1 MDLHLTGQVAL
12 ITGAGSPIGFGHA
25 IAVSLAREGC
35 DIAAND
41 IDLAGAERTAA
52 EVRALGRKAI
62 AIKADV
68 GRRAE
73 VNEMVKRAL
82 AELGRVDILVNNAG
96 GPGRAG
102 GPFVNT
108 KETDWDGTI
117 DLILKGVLN
126 CTQAVLPHMLERR
139 SGKIINI
146 SSGLGRS
153 GGPGSAVYAACKA
166 AVIGFT
172 KSVAAEVAGRGINV
186 NSVSPGLSTTNF
198 LRGPDGQI
206 RNPGQIESVRA
217 TIPLGRLTEPSDI
230 APMVTYLA
238 SDLAADIVGQVFAV
252 EGGRFMMG

>member
-1 MDLHLTGQVAL
+1 
-12 ITGAGSPIGFGHA
+12 
-25 IAVSLAREGC
+25 
-35 DIAAND
+35 
-41 IDLAGAERTAA
+41 
-52 EVRALGRKAI
+52 
-62 AIKADV
+62 
-68 GRRAE
+68 
-73 VNEMVKRAL
+73 MVERAL
-82 AELGRVDILVNNAG
+82 AEFGHIDILVNNAG

-108 KETDWDGTI
+108 REEDWDSTI

-126 CTQAVLPHMLERR
+126 CTKAVLPHMLERK

-172 KSVAAEVAGRGINV
+172 KSIAAEVAGQGINV

-198 LRGPDGQI
+198 LRGPDGKI
-206 RNPGQIESVRA
+206 RNPGQLESVRA

>member
-1 MDLHLTGQVAL
+1 MGQKAL
-12 ITGAGSPIGFGHA
+12 
-25 IAVSLAREGC
+25 AV
-35 DIAAND
+35 I
-41 IDLAGAERTAA
+41 
-52 EVRALGRKAI
+52 
-62 AIKADV
+62 ADV
-68 GRRAE
+68 GRSE
-73 VNEMVKRAL
+73 QVKAAVERAL
-82 AELGRVDILVNNAG
+82 AEFGHIDILVNNAG

-108 KETDWDGTI
+108 REEDWDGTI
-117 DLILKGVLN
+117 NLILRGVLN
-126 CTQAVLPHMLERR
+126 CTKAVLPQMIERK

-172 KSVAAEVAGRGINV
+172 KSIAAEVAPLGINV
-186 NSVSPGLSTTNF
+186 NSVSPGLSPTNF
-198 LRGPDGQI
+198 LRGPDGKI
-206 RNPGQIESVRA
+206 RNPGQIEAVRA

-238 SDLAADIVGQVFAV
+238 SDLAADIVGQVFAI